1 MSAPADDTQRV
12 EGGIPVYDWRMAPP
26 HLRTRRQL
34 EAQGLRRNGQDIAGK
49 IPFRRYGREQVAH
62 LYDINLAA
70 QKRQATPAQLAAL
83 EKATRE
89 HQLRAA
95 ERHGVDR
102 AELEQAGDPGPGWAI
117 GSTPCVGV
125 AGSEPVFAGLMDR
138 SHDRDDLDQAGD
150 PGSAWP
156 QTSALANYR
165 PGSALADA
173 VARSAERE
181 GMDR

>member
-1 MSAPADDTQRV
+1 MTEQPT
-12 EGGIPVYDWRMAPP
+12 EGGIPVYQWRCAPS

-49 IPFRRYGREQVAH
+49 IPFRRYGRDQVAH

-70 QKRQATPAQLAAL
+70 EKRQATPAQLAAL

-102 AELEQAGDPGPGWAI
+102 AEFEQVGDPGPGWNT
-117 GSTPCVGV
+117 S
-125 AGSEPVFAGLMDR
+125 
-138 SHDRDDLDQAGD
+138 
-150 PGSAWP
+150 
-156 QTSALANYR
+156 TSALAGYKATGN
-165 PGSALADA
+165 ALADSL
-173 VARSAERE
+173 ARGADRE

>member
-12 EGGIPVYDWRMAPP
+12 EGGIPVYDWRMAPS

-49 IPFRRYGREQVAH
+49 IPFRRYGRDQVAH
-62 LYDINLAA
+62 LYDINLAVG
-70 QKRQATPAQLAAL
+70 KRQATPAQLAAL

-102 AELEQAGDPGPGWAI
+102 AEFEQAGDPGPGWT
-117 GSTPCVGV
+117 TP
-125 AGSEPVFAGLMDR
+125 
-138 SHDRDDLDQAGD
+138 
-150 PGSAWP
+150 
-156 QTSALANYR
+156 TSALANYQ
-165 PGSALADA
+165 PGNALADA

-181 GMDR
+181 GYDR